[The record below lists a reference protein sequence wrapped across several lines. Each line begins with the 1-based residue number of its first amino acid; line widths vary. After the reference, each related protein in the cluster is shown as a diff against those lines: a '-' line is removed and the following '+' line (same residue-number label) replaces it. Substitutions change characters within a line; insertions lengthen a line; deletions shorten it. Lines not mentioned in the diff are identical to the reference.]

1 MKLTEGVNQTLC
13 SQFISIFQNDRHN
26 ETLDCSSMDDKK
38 APNEVL
44 YIIELLLAPI
54 FACLTIAMFL
64 LMVFVASQISEYF
77 SKLLT
82 CFGEKVKP
90 KNKKE
95 NERKRSIVL
104 VKDIEQEP
112 PRKPPRFSNSRT

>member
-13 SQFISIFQNDRHN
+13 SQFITIFQNDGHN
-26 ETLDCSSMDDKK
+26 ETLDCSIDDKK

-44 YIIELLLAPI
+44 YIIGLLLAPI

-77 SKLLT
+77 SKLLI
-82 CFGEKVKP
+82 CFGDKVKP
-90 KNKKE
+90 KNEKE
-95 NERKRSIVL
+95 DERKRSIVL
-104 VKDIEQEP
+104 VKDIEEEP
-112 PRKPPRFSNSRT
+112 PRKPPRFAHSRT

>member
-13 SQFISIFQNDRHN
+13 NQFIAIFQNDGHN
-26 ETLDCSSMDDKK
+26 ETFDCSSVDDKK

-44 YIIELLLAPI
+44 YIIGLLLAPI

-77 SKLLT
+77 SKLLI

-112 PRKPPRFSNSRT
+112 PRKPPCFSNSRT

>member
-13 SQFISIFQNDRHN
+13 SQFISIFQNDDHN

-44 YIIELLLAPI
+44 YIIGLLLAPI

-77 SKLLT
+77 SKLLM

-90 KNKKE
+90 KSKKE

-112 PRKPPRFSNSRT
+112 PCKPPRFSNSRT

>member
-1 MKLTEGVNQTLC
+1 MKLAKSVNQTLC
-13 SQFISIFQNDRHN
+13 NQFIAIFQNDGHN

-44 YIIELLLAPI
+44 YIIGLLLAPI

-77 SKLLT
+77 SKLLM
-82 CFGEKVKP
+82 CFGEKMKP
-90 KNKKE
+90 KNEKE

-104 VKDIEQEP
+104 VRDIEQEP
-112 PRKPPRFSNSRT
+112 PRKPPRFANSST